1 MIVRIV
7 AFASWEKQTSV
18 RGAARWRQVA
28 MGPIRSRV
36 DEQFGTEVLD
46 ENYPKVSE
54 FRALDIDLRYRYF
67 RNEYS
72 IDDA

>member
-1 MIVRIV
+1 MLVD
-7 AFASWEKQTSV
+7 ASFLVHFRSMAE
-18 RGAARWRQVA
+18 
-28 MGPIRSRV
+28 SRV